1 MLLKIYLWNLQDI
14 YYLRSR
20 QKQVPIL
27 IWQPMV
33 VGGKPMKCMKI
44 TFLEPFGISIIY
56 SCRDK
61 TQFQMDTYITQIM
74 SNCH

>member
-33 VGGKPMKCMKI
+33 VGGKPMKRMKI

-56 SCRDK
+56 SCRNK
-61 TQFQMDTYITQIM
+61 TQF
-74 SNCH
+74 